1 MENLN
6 TYSEFRL
13 FENYDGDKL
22 YLKSYILKRLEKAPY
37 YVRKEA
43 KNLPDIECKDA
54 SGNRQI
60 CTKLP
65 QFLFQYLFG
74 NF

>member
-6 TYSEFRL
+6 TFSEFNL
-13 FENYDGDKL
+13 FEGYEADRL

-43 KNLPDIECKDA
+43 KNLPEFECTDQ

-65 QFLFQYLFG
+65 QFLYQYLFG